1 MTARGESVLRL
12 EDERLLRGA
21 GCFTADIRLEN
32 ELRMF
37 VVRSPHAA
45 ARIVSIET
53 ADAVRRPGVVAVLT
67 GCDYQEDG
75 WGHPTSRH
83 KDFLGPRRNVDGSE
97 FFAPPNVVL
106 PVDRVRHVGD
116 AVAIVVATSLN
127 AARDAADHVR
137 VAYEPLPHVTSAVDA
152 LRAGAPAV
160 WDERAD
166 NLCADFATG
175 DEAAVTAA
183 FARAA
188 HVVDIEV
195 ESQRVTAASI
205 EPRAAVGHCDPRDGR
220 MTLYVTSQGAD
231 RLRRVLAE
239 DVLRVEAEQL
249 RVVTRDVGGSFGM
262 KAGMYTE
269 YVLVL
274 WAAKRIGRPVKW
286 VAGRSES
293 FVSDTHGR
301 DIRSRA
307 ELALDADGRML
318 ALRVESIA
326 NLGAYPGPRGP
337 MIGVFAHPLVM
348 TGQYDIGAASYR
360 GKVVYT
366 NTNSVSPYRGSGQ
379 PEAAL
384 LLERLV
390 DKAARRLGLAP
401 LELRRRNLVPA
412 SRFPYTTALGTTYD
426 SGDYAA
432 VLDKAARLADLDG
445 FEQRRREAESRG
457 VLRGIGIAAFV
468 EVSGGVPVEWGAL
481 RIGTDRRVEVTT
493 GIQNI
498 GTGHETTFPQIVAE
512 RLGVPVSCVTI
523 RYGDTQFVKK
533 GAGTHASRSTLM
545 AGTVLS
551 RNMDAAI
558 LRGTRIAAHTFGT
571 SDEAKIRFLGSRFV
585 SIDDGRSL
593 DLFEVVQ
600 RAESGADLPDE
611 LRGPFQFEND
621 YLRNLEIQTA
631 SNGCQVCEVEIDPE
645 TGRVTVVRF
654 SAVDAVGRVINHA
667 IVHGQVRGGVAQ
679 GIGQAL
685 FERIVY
691 DTASGQL
698 LTGSFLD
705 YRLPRAADLPPIAID
720 DHEDAPS
727 ATNPLGVK
735 GAGEGGAIGAP
746 GAVANAVLDALS
758 AYGIEH
764 LDPPYTPERV
774 WQAMQTTHDR
784 SA

>member
-1 MTARGESVLRL
+1 MTTGNASRL
-12 EDERLLRGA
+12 GDDRFLTGT
-21 GCFTADIRLEN
+21 GCFTSDIRLEN

-37 VVRSPHAA
+37 VVRSPHAS
-45 ARIVSIET
+45 ARIVSIDT
-53 ADAVRRPGVVAVLT
+53 AEALACPGVVAVLT
-67 GCDYQEDG
+67 GRDYVADG

-97 FFAPPNVVL
+97 FFAPPNIVL
-106 PVDRVRHVGD
+106 PADRVRHVGD
-116 AVAIVVATSLN
+116 AVAIVVATSL
-127 AARDAADHVR
+127 AAATAAADR
-137 VAYEPLPHVTSAVDA
+137 VSVDYDPLPHVTSAVEA
-152 LRAGAPAV
+152 LSGGAPAL
-160 WDERAD
+160 WDERPD
-166 NLCADFATG
+166 NLCADFVTG
-175 DEAAVTAA
+175 DEAAVAA
-183 FARAA
+183 ALSRAT

-195 ESQRVTAASI
+195 ESRRVTAAPI
-205 EPRAAVGHCDPRDGR
+205 EPRAAIGQCEPDGR

-231 RLRRVLAE
+231 RLRRVLVE
-239 DVLRVEAEQL
+239 DVLRVPAEQL

-262 KAGMYTE
+262 KAGVYTE

-274 WAAKRIGRPVKW
+274 WAAKRLGRPVRW
-286 VAGRSES
+286 VSSRSEA

-307 ELALDADGRML
+307 ELGLDAQGRML

-337 MIGVFAHPLVM
+337 MIGVFAHPLCL

-379 PEAAL
+379 PEAAFV
-384 LLERLV
+384 LERLV
-390 DKAARRLGLAP
+390 DKAARRIGLAP
-401 LELRRRNLVPA
+401 DELRRRNLVRA
-412 SRFPYTTALGTTYD
+412 DRFPYTTALGTTYD

-432 VLDKAARLADLDG
+432 VLDKALRLAG
-445 FEQRRREAESRG
+445 FESFAARRSEAKAHGR
-457 VLRGIGIAAFV
+457 LRGIGIAAFV

-481 RIGTDRRVEVTT
+481 RIGADARVEVTT

-512 RLGVPVSCVTI
+512 RLGVPESSVTL

-558 LRGTRIAAHTFGT
+558 LRGTRIAAHFFGLR
-571 SDEAKIRFLGSRFV
+571 DVEKIRFVAPHFV
-585 SIDDGRSL
+585 STVDGRSVG
-593 DLFEVVQ
+593 LFEVAR
-600 RAESGADLPDE
+600 RAESGEGLPDE
-611 LRGPFQFEND
+611 LRGPLQFENEYMRD
-621 YLRNLEIQTA
+621 LSIQTA
-631 SNGCQVCEVEIDPE
+631 SNGCQVCEVEIDPD
-645 TGRVTVVRF
+645 TGTVEVVRF
-654 SAVDAVGRVINHA
+654 SAVDAVGRVINHD

-685 FERIVY
+685 LEQIVY
-691 DTASGQL
+691 EPESGQL
-698 LTGSFLD
+698 LTGTFTD
-705 YRLPRAADLPPIAID
+705 YALPRASDLPPIAIE

-746 GAVANAVLDALS
+746 AAVANAVMDALS
-758 AYGIEH
+758 AYAIEH
-764 LDPPYTPERV
+764 IDPPYTPERV
-774 WQAMQTTHDR
+774 WQALQTGR
-784 SA
+784 

>member
-21 GCFTADIRLEN
+21 GCFTADIRLKDEH
-32 ELRMF
+32 RMV

-53 ADAVRRPGVVAVLT
+53 GEAQRVPGVVAVLT
-67 GCDYQEDG
+67 GHDYQADG

-106 PVDRVRHVGD
+106 PTDRVRHVGD
-116 AVAIVVATSLN
+116 AVAIVVATSLD
-127 AARDAADHVR
+127 AAADAADRVQ
-137 VAYEPLPHVTSAVDA
+137 VAYEPLPHVTSAIAA
-152 LRAGAPAV
+152 LRPGAPAV
-160 WDERAD
+160 WSERPD
-166 NLCADFATG
+166 NLCADFASG
-175 DEAAVTAA
+175 DAAAVAAA
-183 FARAA
+183 FARAT
-188 HVVDIEV
+188 HIVDIEV
-195 ESQRVTAASI
+195 ASQRVTAAPI
-205 EPRAAVGHCDPRDGR
+205 EPRAAVGQCDPRDGR

-239 DVLRVEAEQL
+239 DVLRVDAQEV

-274 WAAKRIGRPVKW
+274 WAAQRIGRPVKW
-286 VAGRSES
+286 VAGRSEA

-307 ELALDADGRML
+307 ELALDTDGRML

-348 TGQYDIGAASYR
+348 TGQYAIGAASYR

-390 DKAARRLGLAP
+390 DKAARRIGLAP
-401 LELRRRNLVPA
+401 DELRRRNLVSA

-426 SGDYAA
+426 SGDYAT
-432 VLDKAARLADLDG
+432 VLDKALRLADFDG
-445 FEQRRREAESRG
+445 FETRRREAQSRG
-457 VLRGIGIAAFV
+457 RLRGIGIATFV
-468 EVSGGVPVEWGAL
+468 EVSGGVPFEWGVL
-481 RIGTDRRVEVTT
+481 RIGADRRIEVTT

-512 RLGVPVSCVTI
+512 RLGVPVCCVTI

-545 AGTVLS
+545 AGAVLS

-558 LRGTRIAAHTFGT
+558 LRGTRLAAHVFGC
-571 SDEAKIRFLGSRFV
+571 DAAQIRFSGGRFV
-585 SIDDGRSL
+585 STHADRSL
-593 DLFEVVQ
+593 DLFEIAR
-600 RAESGADLPDE
+600 RAESGDGVPED
-611 LRGPFQFEND
+611 LRGPLLFENE
-621 YLRNLEIQTA
+621 YMRNLEIDTA
-631 SNGCQVCEVEIDPE
+631 SNGCHVCEVEIDSE
-645 TGRVTVVRF
+645 TGQVDVVRF

-685 FERIVY
+685 FEQVVY
-691 DTASGQL
+691 DRESGQL
-698 LTGSFLD
+698 VTRSFWD
-705 YRLPRAADLPPIAID
+705 YRLPRAADLPPIAVD
-720 DHEDAPS
+720 DHEEAAS

-746 GAVANAVLDALS
+746 AAVANAVLDALR
-758 AYGIEH
+758 AHGIEH

-774 WQAMQTTHDR
+774 WEAMQARH
-784 SA
+784 

>member
-1 MTARGESVLRL
+1 MTGAAVESLLRL
-12 EDERLLRGA
+12 EDDRLLRGA
-21 GCFTADIRLEN
+21 GCFTADVRFEN
-32 ELRMF
+32 ELRMC
-37 VVRSPHAA
+37 VVRSSHAA

-53 ADAVRRPGVVAVLT
+53 DEALRTPGVVAVLT
-67 GCDYQEDG
+67 GRDYREDG

-83 KDFLGPRRNVDGSE
+83 KDLLGNRRNIDGSE
-97 FFAPPNVVL
+97 FFAPPNFVL
-106 PVDRVRHVGD
+106 PTDRVRHVGD

-127 AARDAADHVR
+127 AARDALDRVR
-137 VAYEPLPHVTSAVDA
+137 VHYEPLAHVTSAVDA
-152 LRAGAPAV
+152 LRTGAPAV
-160 WDERAD
+160 WDERPD
-166 NLCADFATG
+166 NLCANFAIG
-175 DEAAVTAA
+175 DEAAVATA
-183 FARAA
+183 FARAS

-195 ESQRVTAASI
+195 ESQRVTAAPI
-205 EPRAAVGHCDPRDGR
+205 ETRAAIGHCDPNDGR
-220 MTLYVTSQGAD
+220 LTLYVTSQGAD

-239 DVLRVEAEQL
+239 DVLRVDPQML

-274 WAAKRIGRPVKW
+274 WAAKRLGRPVKW
-286 VAGRSES
+286 VAGRSEA

-307 ELALDADGRML
+307 ELALDSEGRML

-326 NLGAYPGPRGP
+326 NVGAYPGPRGP

-348 TGQYDIGAASYR
+348 TGQYAIEAATYR

-390 DKAARRLGLAP
+390 DKAARRIGLAP
-401 LELRRRNLVPA
+401 DELRRRNLVPA
-412 SRFPYTTALGTTYD
+412 KRFPYTTALGTTYD

-432 VLDKAARLADLDG
+432 VLDKALRLSEFAS
-445 FEQRRREAESRG
+445 FEERRREAESSGR
-457 VLRGIGIAAFV
+457 LRGIGLAAFV

-481 RIGTDRRVEVTT
+481 RILADCRVEVTT

-523 RYGDTQFVKK
+523 RFGDTQFVKK

-558 LRGTRIAAHTFGT
+558 ARGTCIAAHLLHR
-571 SDEAKIRFLGSRFV
+571 DESKIRFLGGCFV

-593 DLFEVVQ
+593 GLFDVAQ
-600 RAESGADLPDE
+600 RAETGEGVPEE

-621 YLRNLEIQTA
+621 YMRNLEIQTA
-631 SNGCQVCEVEIDPE
+631 SNGCHVCEVEIDPE
-645 TGRVTVVRF
+645 TGKVEVVRF

-667 IVHGQVRGGVAQ
+667 IVHGQVRGGIAQ

-685 FERIVY
+685 LERIVY
-691 DTASGQL
+691 DPESGQL

-705 YRLPRAADLPPIAID
+705 YRLPRAADLPPIVVE
-720 DHEDAPS
+720 DHEDEPS

-746 GAVANAVLDALS
+746 AAVANAVLDALS
-758 AYGIEH
+758 AHGIEH

-774 WQAMQTTHDR
+774 WQAMQAKR
-784 SA
+784 

>member
-1 MTARGESVLRL
+1 MKTGSASRPGDDRFITGTGCFTSDIQL
-12 EDERLLRGA
+12 EDE
-21 GCFTADIRLEN
+21 
-32 ELRMF
+32 LRMV
-37 VVRSPHAA
+37 VVRSPHAS

-53 ADAVRRPGVVAVLT
+53 AEALRCPDVVAVLT
-67 GCDYQEDG
+67 GRDYAADG

-106 PVDRVRHVGD
+106 PPDRVRHVGD
-116 AVAIVVATSLN
+116 AVAIVVATSPG
-127 AARDAADHVR
+127 AASAGADLVS
-137 VAYEPLPHVTSAVDA
+137 VDYEPLPHVTSAVDA
-152 LRAGAPAV
+152 LSAGAPVV
-160 WDERAD
+160 WDERPD

-175 DEAAVTAA
+175 DEAAVAA
-183 FARAA
+183 AMTHAA

-195 ESQRVTAASI
+195 ESRRVTAAPI
-205 EPRAAVGHCDPRDGR
+205 EPRAAIGQCEPDGR

-231 RLRRVLAE
+231 RVRRVLVE
-239 DVLRVEAEQL
+239 DVLRVPAEQL

-262 KAGMYTE
+262 KAGVYTE

-274 WAAKRIGRPVKW
+274 WAAKRLGRPVKW
-286 VAGRSES
+286 VSSRSEA

-307 ELALDADGRML
+307 ELGLDRDGRML

-337 MIGVFAHPLVM
+337 MIGVFAHPLCL

-360 GKVVYT
+360 GRVVYT

-384 LLERLV
+384 VLERLV
-390 DKAARRLGLAP
+390 DKAARRIGLAP
-401 LELRRRNLVPA
+401 DELRRRNLIPVD
-412 SRFPYTTALGTTYD
+412 RFPYTTALGTTYD
-426 SGDYAA
+426 SGDYAS
-432 VLDKAARLADLDG
+432 VLERALQLAEFG
-445 FEQRRREAESRG
+445 SFVARRRDAESRG
-457 VLRGIGIAAFV
+457 RLRGIGVSAFV

-481 RIGTDRRVEVTT
+481 SIAADGRVEVTT

-498 GTGHETTFPQIVAE
+498 GTGHETTFPQIVQE
-512 RLGVPVSCVTI
+512 RLGAPVSSVTL
-523 RYGDTQFVKK
+523 RYGDTEFVKS

-558 LRGTRIAAHTFGT
+558 LRGMQIAAHVFGAV
-571 SDEAKIRFLGSRFV
+571 DPANIRFRAGRFV
-585 SIDDGRSL
+585 STDDGRSL
-593 DLFEVVQ
+593 SLSEVVQ
-600 RAESGADLPDE
+600 RAESGDGLPEE
-611 LRGPFQFEND
+611 LRGPFRFENE
-621 YLRNLEIQTA
+621 YLRDLKVQTA
-631 SNGCQVCEVEIDPE
+631 SNGCQVCEVEIDRD
-645 TGRVTVVRF
+645 TGSVEVVRF
-654 SAVDAVGRVINHA
+654 SAVDAVGRVINHS
-667 IVHGQVRGGVAQ
+667 IVHGQVRGGIAQ

-685 FERIVY
+685 LERIVY
-691 DTASGQL
+691 EPESGQL
-698 LTGSFLD
+698 LTGTFVD
-705 YRLPRAADLPPIAID
+705 YALPRASDLPAIAIED
-720 DHEDAPS
+720 YEDAPS

-746 GAVANAVLDALS
+746 AAVANAVLDALR
-758 AYGIEH
+758 AYGVEH

-774 WQAMQTTHDR
+774 WRAMQPSLR
-784 SA
+784 GEIA

>member
-1 MTARGESVLRL
+1 MTVAAAESPVRL

-21 GCFTADIRLEN
+21 GCFTADVRFEN
-32 ELRMF
+32 ELRMC

-45 ARIVSIET
+45 ARILSIET
-53 ADAVRRPGVVAVLT
+53 AEALRLPGVVTVLT
-67 GCDYQEDG
+67 GREYQDDG

-83 KDFLGPRRNVDGSE
+83 RDLLGSRRNFDGSD

-106 PVDRVRHVGD
+106 PPDRVRHVGD
-116 AVAIVVATSLN
+116 AVAIVVATSLDV
-127 AARDAADHVR
+127 ARDAMER
-137 VAYEPLPHVTSAVDA
+137 VLVHYERLPHVTTALDA

-160 WDERAD
+160 WDERPD
-166 NLCADFATG
+166 NLCADFVTG
-175 DEAAVTAA
+175 DDAAVAAA
-183 FARAA
+183 FARAS

-195 ESQRVTAASI
+195 ESRRVTAAPI
-205 EPRAAVGHCDPRDGR
+205 EPRAAIGHCDHDGR

-239 DVLRVEAEQL
+239 DVLRVDPQEL

-274 WAAKRIGRPVKW
+274 WAAKRLGRPVKW
-286 VAGRSES
+286 VAGRSEA

-307 ELALDADGRML
+307 ELALDSAGRML

-366 NTNSVSPYRGSGQ
+366 NTTSVSPYRGSGQ
-379 PEAAL
+379 PEAVL

-390 DKAARRLGLAP
+390 DKAARRIGLAP
-401 LELRRRNLVPA
+401 DELRRRNLVA
-412 SRFPYTTALGTTYD
+412 AERFPYTTALGTTYD
-426 SGDYAA
+426 SGDYAT
-432 VLDKAARLADLDG
+432 VLDKALRLSDFAG
-445 FEQRRREAESRG
+445 FEQRRREAKSRG
-457 VLRGIGIAAFV
+457 RLRGIGLATFV

-481 RIGTDRRVEVTT
+481 RISADRRVEVTT

-558 LRGTRIAAHTFGT
+558 GRGTRIAAHLFQR
-571 SDEAKIRFLGSRFV
+571 DESKIRFLGGRFL
-585 SIDDGRSL
+585 SADDGRSL
-593 DLFEVVQ
+593 DLFELVQ
-600 RAESGADLPDE
+600 RADTGEGVPEE
-611 LRGPFQFEND
+611 LRGPFLFENEYMRD
-621 YLRNLEIQTA
+621 LGIQTA
-631 SNGCQVCEVEIDPE
+631 SNGCHVCEVEIDRE
-645 TGRVTVVRF
+645 TGKVEIARF

-667 IVHGQVRGGVAQ
+667 IVDGQVRGGVVQ

-685 FERIVY
+685 LERIVY
-691 DTASGQL
+691 DPGSGQL

-705 YRLPRAADLPPIAID
+705 YRLPRAADLPTIAVE

-746 GAVANAVLDALS
+746 AAVANAVLDAL
-758 AYGIEH
+758 GVCGVEH
-764 LDPPYTPERV
+764 LDPPYLPERI
-774 WQAMQTTHDR
+774 WQAMQTKR
-784 SA
+784 